1 MPKDNEKVEKTELEL
16 AEEKLKKLQEAKRLK
31 EVQKEIEE
39 LEKADDFTLSD
50 GSQVQMNKPTPLN
63 MKKMQMEKTPAEQE
77 YKIIGD
83 LCNLTAKEIDD
94 MPLEDYEVYQ
104 RKLATFLS

>member
-1 MPKDNEKVEKTELEL
+1 MKKTKLEI
-16 AEEKLKKLQEAKRLK
+16 AEEKLKELQEAKRLK
-31 EVQKEIEE
+31 EVEKEIEE

-50 GSQVQMNKPTPLN
+50 GSTVKMNKPTPLN
-63 MKKMQMEKTPAEQE
+63 MKIMQKEKTPAEQE

-83 LCNLTAKEIDD
+83 LCNLTAKDIDD

-104 RKLATFLS
+104 KKLATFLS